1 MRRQLTETKENY
13 HKEMITTVEMLQ
25 KTGLYHEENG
35 SMVQIQNLY
44 GDMIEWVVE
53 NRAQLLEEA
62 FSEVNVIVVDYSV
75 YEEGNC
81 VNIWFVLCDKT
92 VSQVTMRKKR
102 YLELDPNK
110 IIIMADT
117 EE

>member
-1 MRRQLTETKENY
+1 
-13 HKEMITTVEMLQ
+13 MITTVEMLQ